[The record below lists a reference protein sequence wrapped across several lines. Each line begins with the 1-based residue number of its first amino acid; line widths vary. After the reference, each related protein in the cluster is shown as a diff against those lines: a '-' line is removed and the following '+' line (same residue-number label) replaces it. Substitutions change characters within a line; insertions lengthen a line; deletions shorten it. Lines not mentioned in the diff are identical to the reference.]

1 MMKLIHW
8 LWFPKKDYSMTVAL
22 ILVAILYPSIVLLPR
37 FIGLHL
43 NRIVY
48 WGFLFLPVI
57 LSAVITIRYGQTCS
71 ISQKIRSSYSTV
83 TFKKQNRT
91 TAIVLFLIILSLAAI
106 DISLN
111 ILSGSLLNLLLIISV
126 AHLIITFFSQQY
138 FLILGLLI
146 TILFLLVAWFSGML
160 PITTVFLIT
169 IFGVPMSISRII
181 LSKRIREE
189 DQREK

>member
-1 MMKLIHW
+1 MKLIYW
-8 LWFPKKDYSMTVAL
+8 LWFPKKDYSIIAAL
-22 ILVAILYPSIVLLPR
+22 ILIATLYPSIALLPR

-48 WGFLFLPVI
+48 WGLLFFPVI

-71 ISQKIRSSYSTV
+71 ISQKIRSNYSTI
-83 TFKKQNRT
+83 TLKKQGRKA
-91 TAIVLFLIILSLAAI
+91 AIVLFIIILSLAAI
-106 DISLN
+106 NISLN
-111 ILSGSLLNLLLIISV
+111 ILSWSLLNLLLIISV

-160 PITTVFLIT
+160 PITTVFLIA
-169 IFGVPMSISRII
+169 IFGVSMSISRII

-189 DQREK
+189 DQRKK